1 VQTST
6 YTYIRQ
12 NLAMIMDN
20 VTNNHTPIVVT
31 RQKKDPV
38 VIVSLDDFK
47 SMEETAYLMQSSN
60 NAQRLNEAIKELE
73 NGFGI
78 KRELIENE

>member
-1 VQTST
+1 
-6 YTYIRQ
+6 
-12 NLAMIMDN
+12 MIMDN